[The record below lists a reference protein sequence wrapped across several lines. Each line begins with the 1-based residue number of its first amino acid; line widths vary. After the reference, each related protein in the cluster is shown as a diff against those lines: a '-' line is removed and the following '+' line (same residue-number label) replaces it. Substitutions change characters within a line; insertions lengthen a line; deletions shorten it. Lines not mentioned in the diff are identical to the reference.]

1 MKKIILLILL
11 AYPLS
16 IWAQKTTLVFQSGL
30 QREVQMT
37 GISPDNRLI
46 LTVEKGEM
54 LILWE
59 LRTGKQLQSFEG
71 ILSAKFGQDSRSIE
85 VVYKDFSL
93 KTIDFNG
100 KTMPNNPTRN
110 TQINK
115 RGTNVFVDYGKLLLF
130 DNEQFYKG
138 KVTIGGTSYFSQKL
152 NAVIKPVSDY
162 ETKIKLSN
170 AADDTEIKTLD
181 FKGVDLAFSHANG
194 SQNGTR
200 IAFIKCSNDG
210 KYLAVAN
217 VNTIEVQ
224 EISTGRSLYSLIYR
238 DALKEEKVLYG
249 AEFSPDAKKLLIAG
263 SNDVQLIDLAT
274 KNVVW
279 KVPAPVVG
287 VQIQF
292 SEDGKLV
299 ALGHTSKTSNATWW

>member
-1 MKKIILLILL
+1 LGAKNDFG
-11 AYPLS
+11 LS
-16 IWAQKTTLVFQSGL
+16 IGATKG
-30 QREVQMT
+30 
-37 GISPDNRLI
+37 SP
-46 LTVEKGEM
+46 
-54 LILWE
+54 
-59 LRTGKQLQSFEG
+59 
-71 ILSAKFGQDSRSIE
+71 
-85 VVYKDFSL
+85 
-93 KTIDFNG
+93 
-100 KTMPNNPTRN
+100 
-110 TQINK
+110 
-115 RGTNVFVDYGKLLLF
+115 
-130 DNEQFYKG
+130 
-138 KVTIGGTSYFSQKL
+138 
-152 NAVIKPVSDY
+152 
-162 ETKIKLSN
+162 
-170 AADDTEIKTLD
+170 
-181 FKGVDLAFSHANG
+181 
-194 SQNGTR
+194 
-200 IAFIKCSNDG
+200 NDG